1 MNRPSKRRRRED
13 GVSRWKIPRR
23 RSLAW
28 STSLLVELGD
38 ELQRARQLEAIL
50 QAVTRTSVRLTR
62 SVQGTLRLLDESGK
76 RLLTSART
84 GPSVHRRG
92 ATAFRLGEGFIGWVV
107 VHRQPAF
114 TNHPASDPRFVARAS
129 QVWTPSALLAVPLVS
144 GRNCIGVLSVSQKT
158 KKPYRKLDLDLLHLV
173 ADLSVPHLEI
183 ARLKRLN
190 ESDPLTLLHNRR
202 HVQDRLPVEMQRSR
216 RSGRPLVVAMIDI
229 DRFKRV
235 NDNHGHDVGDEVLC
249 EVADRL
255 RRVSR
260 SSDVVCR
267 WGGEEFLG
275 IFPETNMRQGR
286 LVAERIRRSVADTPF
301 LTSAGPLHLTVSVG
315 ICRLSLADD
324 DRSLVRRADQALYS
338 AKRRGRNRVTAAKS
352 RGKKAQ

>member
-1 MNRPSKRRRRED
+1 MSLSSKRRRKDDE
-13 GVSRWKIPRR
+13 VSRWKIPRR
-23 RSLAW
+23 RSLSW
-28 STSLLVELGD
+28 STSLLAGLGD

-50 QAVTRTSVRLTR
+50 QAITRTSVRLTR
-62 SVQGTLRLLDESGK
+62 SLQGTLRLLDESGK

-114 TNHPASDPRFVARAS
+114 TNNTASDPRFVSRAG
-129 QVWTPSALLAVPLVS
+129 QVWTPSAVMAVPLVS
-144 GRNCIGVLSVSQKT
+144 GRDCIGVLSVSR
-158 KKPYRKLDLDLLHLV
+158 KKPRPYRKLDLDLLQLV
-173 ADLSVPHLEI
+173 AYLSVPHLEI

-202 HVQDRLPVEMQRSR
+202 HIQERLPVEIQRSR
-216 RSGRPLVVAMIDI
+216 RSGKPLVAAMIDI

-255 RRVSR
+255 RQVSR

-267 WGGEEFLG
+267 WGGEEFLC

-286 LVAERIRRSVADTPF
+286 PVAERIRRSIADTPF
-301 LTSAGPLHLTVSVG
+301 LTSAGPLQLTISLG
-315 ICRLSLADD
+315 ICRLSSGDD
-324 DRSLVRRADQALYS
+324 AHSLLRRADQALYS
-338 AKRRGRNRVTAAKS
+338 AKRQGRNRVVAAKN
-352 RGKKAQ
+352 RGRKAQ